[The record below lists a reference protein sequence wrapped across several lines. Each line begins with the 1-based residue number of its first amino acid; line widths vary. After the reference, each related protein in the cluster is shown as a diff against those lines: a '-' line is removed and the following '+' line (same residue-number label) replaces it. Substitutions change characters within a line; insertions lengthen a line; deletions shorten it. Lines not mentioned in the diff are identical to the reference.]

1 MMVDPL
7 SSGGS
12 SRFLPLGVSPVFVRQ
27 AIALLMA
34 IPCACAHF
42 MQPPVA
48 RFASCDNDCHA
59 RICVFVI
66 GAPLSSGG
74 SRRSIPKGSAR
85 CLSESFRHF

>member
-1 MMVDPL
+1 MMADPL

-34 IPCACAHF
+34 ISCACAHF

-48 RFASCDNDCHA
+48 RFAS
-59 RICVFVI
+59 
-66 GAPLSSGG
+66 
-74 SRRSIPKGSAR
+74 
-85 CLSESFRHF
+85 